1 MHSRCPIP
9 WIKIKP
15 EMLEVHQQVMY
26 SLQGKLTI
34 QNRDVKKK
42 KNCFNIYYMG
52 IDPVKIRIKHGLIHG
67 EFCNS

>member
-42 KNCFNIYYMG
+42 KTVSIYT
-52 IDPVKIRIKHGLIHG
+52 IWGLIQSKSG
-67 EFCNS
+67 SNMV

>member
-26 SLQGKLTI
+26 SLQGKLAI

-42 KNCFNIYYMG
+42 KKLFQYILYG
-52 IDPVKIRIKHGLIHG
+52 D
-67 EFCNS
+67 